1 MTIAT
6 GDAVDTESPPSRRR
20 EEFLIIAVI
29 VVALVTTTVVIW
41 SHSAK
46 AFDRGGALVTMTVPG
61 NTARFISVDAF
72 SGGGSAPLH
81 SVHLNSVRPII
92 AENSANADI
101 QVLLCRPI
109 DDFGGAWLA
118 ADMPRFCSSM
128 ESFRPVS
135 GTFYPKGTW
144 WLVAKITPHQPG
156 VVRIAQFNV
165 TFREG
170 LRTGKQRV
178 GTELALTVT

>member
-6 GDAVDTESPPSRRR
+6 GDAVETEPPPGRRR

-29 VVALVTTTVVIW
+29 VVVLVTMTVVIW

-46 AFDRGGALVTMTVPG
+46 AFERGGDLQGMTVAG
-61 NTARFISVDAF
+61 NTPRFISVEAF
-72 SGGGSAPLH
+72 SGGGTAPLH
-81 SVHLNSVRPII
+81 SLHLNSVRPII

-109 DDFGGAWLA
+109 NDFGGAWLA

-128 ESFRPVS
+128 ENFRPVS

-144 WLVAKITPHQPG
+144 LLVAKITPHQPG
-156 VVRIAQFNV
+156 VVQIAQFNV

-178 GTELALTVT
+178 GTEFTLTVT

>member
-6 GDAVDTESPPSRRR
+6 GDAVDAESPPSRRR

-29 VVALVTTTVVIW
+29 VVVLVTMTVVIW

-46 AFDRGGALVTMTVPG
+46 AFDRGGSSQTMTVPG
-61 NTARFISVDAF
+61 NISRFISVEAF
-72 SGGGSAPLH
+72 SGGGDAPLH
-81 SVHLNSVRPII
+81 SVHLNGVRPIVV
-92 AENSANADI
+92 ENSANADV

-109 DDFGGAWLA
+109 NDFGGAWLA
-118 ADMPRFCSSM
+118 ADMTRFCSSM

-135 GTFYPKGTW
+135 GTFYPTGTW
-144 WLVAKITPHQPG
+144 WLVAKISPHQPG

-178 GTELALTVT
+178 GTDFTFTVT

>member
-1 MTIAT
+1 VTIAT
-6 GDAVDTESPPSRRR
+6 GDALDTEPPPSRSR
-20 EEFLIIAVI
+20 EEFLIIAFI
-29 VVALVTTTVVIW
+29 VVVLVTMATVIW

-46 AFDRGGALVTMTVPG
+46 AFDRGGAIQSGTVSG
-61 NTARFISVDAF
+61 NAPRFISLEAF
-72 SGGGSAPLH
+72 SGGGNAPLH
-81 SVHLNSVRPII
+81 SLHLNSVKPLV

-109 DDFGGAWLA
+109 GDFGGAWPA
-118 ADMPRFCSSM
+118 ADMSRFCSSM

-156 VVRIAQFNV
+156 VVQIAQFNV

-178 GTELALTVT
+178 GTDFTLTVT